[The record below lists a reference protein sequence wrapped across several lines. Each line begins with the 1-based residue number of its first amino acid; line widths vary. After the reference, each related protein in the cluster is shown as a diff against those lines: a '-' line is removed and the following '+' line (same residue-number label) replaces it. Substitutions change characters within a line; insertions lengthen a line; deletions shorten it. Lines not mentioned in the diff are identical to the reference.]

1 MIKFKEFLL
10 LEEKNQFV
18 VNIENVL
25 KKLVNELSDLEDVN
39 EIKEFKKEAAE
50 TFKKT
55 MTNVINKVVKDN
67 TYISDKQLVDDIKNF
82 MKLIDFSDKIVDKYL
97 EASLDE
103 KKRESFESKL
113 QSEVADDTKK
123 EEKKEKKEK
132 DEDETDETLE
142 KKAKEMAKS
151 GGDSKL
157 EKEVELEIEK
167 EKESPKKSKKV
178 LLAVVHDR
186 DGDEILKALVGE
198 TDLSVKEI
206 EGLEYEDDVLK
217 AINNGRK
224 LKTPVEITRKVK
236 DLKGTVVYFY
246 DPKKKEN
253 EEKFWTVVK
262 Y

>member
-25 KKLVNELSDLEDVN
+25 KKLVNELSELEDAE
-39 EIKEFKKEAAE
+39 EIKEFKKDASE

-55 MTNVINKVVKDN
+55 MTNVINKVVKDKS
-67 TYISDKQLVDDIKNF
+67 YISDKQLIDDIKNF
-82 MKLIDFSDKIVDKYL
+82 MKLIDFSDKMVEKYL

-103 KKRESFESKL
+103 KKREGFESKL
-113 QSEVADDTKK
+113 QGEASEETKK

-142 KKAKEMAKS
+142 KKAKEKAKM

-157 EKEVELEIEK
+157 EKEVELEVEK
-167 EKESPKKSKKV
+167 ENKSPKKEKKV
-178 LLAVVHDR
+178 LLAVVQDR

-206 EGLEYEDDVLK
+206 EGLEYEDEVLK
-217 AINNGRK
+217 SINNGRK
-224 LKTPVEITRKVK
+224 LKTPAEIAKKVK

-253 EEKFWTVVK
+253 DEKFWTVVK